1 MADEQQDQEPEP
13 KAGRRIP
20 LWLDRYY
27 PLITWVVVTITTALV
42 SGLLGVQFA
51 PVPPPVV
58 VEVERRVV
66 VPEMDEFAAQAP
78 PPGWIA
84 DPDEVAAVTDGMT
97 VKTFAAT
104 PAGQVDAPLP
114 KSVYGWK
121 AYEQLF
127 ARPPP
132 VKNQGEVGSCVSFGT
147 NTAVER
153 TLAAEIVRRKGAA
166 SEWAR
171 FAEEVT
177 YGGSRVEVGGG
188 RVRGDGSVGAWAAK
202 FVTQW
207 GMVPRKAYPT
217 ADLSEYNQSLCRKW
231 GDQGVPNEFENVAR
245 LYPIKS
251 TALVKSWAEAKRA
264 LAQDYHVAVCSNQ
277 GFSRQRDANGVAKP
291 QGSWAHCMALD
302 GYHTEGAK
310 EYGHIT
316 NSWGGTYHVGPV
328 GWGNPNPDGFWAEA
342 AVIDRMLRQG
352 DSWAFSGVTGFP
364 KREPLNWFF
373 RAEPRRT
380 GDPFAGL
387 APKAEALSW

>member
-1 MADEQQDQEPEP
+1 
-13 KAGRRIP
+13 
-20 LWLDRYY
+20 
-27 PLITWVVVTITTALV
+27 V

-58 VEVERRVV
+58 VEVERRVA
-66 VPEMDEFAAQAP
+66 VPAMDEFAAQTP

-84 DPDEVAAVTDGMT
+84 DPDEVATVSAALD

-104 PAGQVDAPLP
+104 PAGQVDTALP
-114 KSVYGWK
+114 KAVYGWK

-127 ARPPP
+127 GRPPP

-153 TLAAEIVRRKGAA
+153 TLGAEIVRRKGAA
-166 SEWAR
+166 TEWAR

-202 FVTQW
+202 FVTRW

-217 ADLSEYNQSLCRKW
+217 ADLSEYSQTLCRKW
-231 GDQGVPNEFENVAR
+231 GDQGVPGELEAVAR

-251 TALVKSWAEAKRA
+251 TAQVKSWAEAKRA
-264 LAQDYHVAVCSNQ
+264 LAQDYHIAVCSTQ
-277 GFSRQRDANGVAKP
+277 GFARQRDANGVAKT

-302 GYHTEGAK
+302 GYHTDESGK
-310 EYGHIT
+310 EFGHIT
-316 NSWGGTYHVGPV
+316 NSWGDRYHVGPV

-342 AVIDRMLRQG
+342 SVIDRMLRQG

-364 KREPLNWFF
+364 KREPLNWFLF
-373 RAEPRRT
+373 DNKPAAR
-380 GDPFAGL
+380 DPFAGL
-387 APKAEALSW
+387 ARTNAEARLAW